1 MKKAIIAL
9 FLFTAILASCM
20 AGGEDIM
27 TRRISVTG
35 NTNTGRVVFELND
48 SNAADDL
55 WSQLPFDVEVEN
67 FSNNEKIFYPENEL
81 DTANTPLAEGGA
93 GTLAYYRPW
102 GNVVMFYG
110 RFSYNG
116 SLYGLGS
123 AVEGEELI
131 SSLSGTL
138 RIEKAEEA

>member
-1 MKKAIIAL
+1 MKKAMIVL
-9 FLFTAILASCM
+9 FLFIAILSSCM
-20 AGGEDIM
+20 AEGEDTM

-35 NTNTGRVVFELND
+35 NTGRVVFELND

-55 WSQLPFDVEVEN
+55 WAQLPFNVEVGN

-93 GTLAYYRPW
+93 GILAYYRPW

-110 RFSYNG
+110 SFNPNG
-116 SLYGLGS
+116 SLYGLGK
-123 AVEGEELI
+123 AVEGGNLI
-131 SSLSGTL
+131 SSLFGTL
-138 RIEKAEEA
+138 RIEKA

>member
-9 FLFTAILASCM
+9 FLFSTILSSCM
-20 AGGEDIM
+20 AGGEDVM
-27 TRRISVTG
+27 PRRISVTG
-35 NTNTGRVVFELND
+35 NTGRVVFELND
-48 SNAADDL
+48 SNAADNL
-55 WSQLPFDVEVEN
+55 WAQLPIVAEVEN
-67 FSNNEKIFYPENEL
+67 FGNNEKIFYPENEL

-110 RFSYNG
+110 SFNPNG
-116 SLYGLGS
+116 SLYGLGK
-123 AVEGEELI
+123 AVEGGNLI

>member
-1 MKKAIIAL
+1 MKKAMIVL

-35 NTNTGRVVFELND
+35 NTGRVVFELND
-48 SNAADDL
+48 SREADDL
-55 WSQLPFDVEVEN
+55 WAQLPLEAEVEN
-67 FSNNEKIFYPENEL
+67 FSNNEKIFYPKSEL
-81 DTANTPLAEGGA
+81 DTANTPLAEGGV

-110 RFSYNG
+110 PFYPNS
-116 SLYGLGS
+116 SLYGLGR
-123 AVEGEELI
+123 AVEGEDLI
-131 SSLSGTL
+131 SSFSGTL
-138 RIEKAEEA
+138 RIEKAE

>member
-1 MKKAIIAL
+1 
-9 FLFTAILASCM
+9 
-20 AGGEDIM
+20 M

-35 NTNTGRVVFELND
+35 NTGRVVFELND

-67 FSNNEKIFYPENEL
+67 FSNNEKIFYPDNEL

-110 RFSYNG
+110 PFSSNR
-116 SLYGLGS
+116 SLYGLGE
-123 AVEGEELI
+123 VVDGKELI
-131 SSLSGTL
+131 PTLSGML
-138 RIEKAEEA
+138 RIEKEEQQ

>member
-1 MKKAIIAL
+1 
-9 FLFTAILASCM
+9 M

-27 TRRISVTG
+27 TRSISVTG
-35 NTNTGRVVFELND
+35 NTGRVVFELND
-48 SNAADDL
+48 SNAADNL
-55 WSQLPFDVEVEN
+55 WTQLPFEVEVEN

-81 DTANTPLAEGGA
+81 NTSNTPLAEGGS

-110 RFSYNG
+110 SFNPNS
-116 SLYGLGS
+116 SLYGLGR

-131 SSLSGTL
+131 SSFSGTL

>member
-9 FLFTAILASCM
+9 FLFTAILTSSM
-20 AGGEDIM
+20 AGGEDVM

-35 NTNTGRVVFELND
+35 NTGRVVFELND

-110 RFSYNG
+110 SFNPNS
-116 SLYGLGS
+116 SLYGLGR
-123 AVEGEELI
+123 AVEGGNLI
-131 SSLSGTL
+131 LSLSGTL

>member
-1 MKKAIIAL
+1 MKKAMIVL

-35 NTNTGRVVFELND
+35 NTGRVVFELND
-48 SNAADDL
+48 SRAADDL
-55 WSQLPFDVEVEN
+55 WAQLPLEAEVEN
-67 FSNNEKIFYPENEL
+67 FSNNEKIFYPKSEL
-81 DTANTPLAEGGA
+81 DTANTPLAEGGV

-110 RFSYNG
+110 PFHPNS
-116 SLYGLGS
+116 SLYGLGR
-123 AVEGEELI
+123 AVEGEDLI
-131 SSLSGTL
+131 SSFSGTL
-138 RIEKAEEA
+138 RIEKAE

>member
-1 MKKAIIAL
+1 MKNAMIVL
-9 FLFTAILASCM
+9 FLFTAILSSCM
-20 AGGEDIM
+20 AGGEDTM

-35 NTNTGRVVFELND
+35 NTGRVVFELND

-55 WSQLPFDVEVEN
+55 WSQLPLEAEVGN

-102 GNVVMFYG
+102 GNIVMFYG
-110 RFSYNG
+110 PFNPNG
-116 SLYGLGS
+116 SLYGLGK

-131 SSLSGTL
+131 STLTGTL
-138 RIEKAEEA
+138 RIEKAE

>member
-9 FLFTAILASCM
+9 FLFTAILTSSM
-20 AGGEDIM
+20 AGGEDVM

-35 NTNTGRVVFELND
+35 NTGRVVFELND

-81 DTANTPLAEGGA
+81 DTANTPSCSMDHSIQIVLF
-93 GTLAYYRPW
+93 
-102 GNVVMFYG
+102 MD
-110 RFSYNG
+110 S
-116 SLYGLGS
+116 
-123 AVEGEELI
+123 EELSKEGI
-131 SSLSGTL
+131 
-138 RIEKAEEA
+138 

>member
-9 FLFTAILASCM
+9 FLFSAILSSCM
-20 AGGEDIM
+20 AGGEDVM

-35 NTNTGRVVFELND
+35 NTGRVVFELND
-48 SNAADDL
+48 SNAADNL
-55 WSQLPFDVEVEN
+55 WAQLPIVAEVEN
-67 FSNNEKIFYPENEL
+67 FGNNEKIFYPENEL
-81 DTANTPLAEGGA
+81 DTANTPFAEGGA

-110 RFSYNG
+110 RFSSNG

>member
-1 MKKAIIAL
+1 MKKAMIVL

-35 NTNTGRVVFELND
+35 NTGRVVFELND
-48 SNAADDL
+48 SRAADDL
-55 WSQLPFDVEVEN
+55 WAQLPLEAEVEN
-67 FSNNEKIFYPENEL
+67 FSNNEKIFYPKSEL
-81 DTANTPLAEGGA
+81 DTANTPLAEGGV

-110 RFSYNG
+110 PFYPNS
-116 SLYGLGS
+116 SLYDLGR
-123 AVEGEELI
+123 AVEGEDLI
-131 SSLSGTL
+131 SSFSGTL
-138 RIEKAEEA
+138 RIEKAE